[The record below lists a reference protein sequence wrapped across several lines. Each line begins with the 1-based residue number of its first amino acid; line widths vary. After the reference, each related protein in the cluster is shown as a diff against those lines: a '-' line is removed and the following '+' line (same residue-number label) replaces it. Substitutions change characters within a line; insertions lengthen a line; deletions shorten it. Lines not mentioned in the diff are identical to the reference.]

1 MHINEPD
8 FWLVLEL
15 DGELK
20 AVDPTHLS
28 TGERDVDLLVG
39 VALGYH
45 EGHPGRRLVYMSDLA
60 QWLASVGLDWAR
72 LDVDLSDL
80 TDLLGSAI
88 GGPPALDQRE
98 RFDYST
104 HSVGR

>member
-1 MHINEPD
+1 MQNHEPD

-20 AVDPTHLS
+20 AVDPTHLA
-28 TGERDVDLLVG
+28 TGEQDVDLLVG

-45 EGHPGRRLVYMSDLA
+45 EGHPGRRLVFMSDLT

-72 LDVDLSDL
+72 LDADVDELVRVALEDSSVQL
-80 TDLLGSAI
+80 ACALGCNLEHAE
-88 GGPPALDQRE
+88 PPVE
-98 RFDYST
+98 
-104 HSVGR
+104 

>member
-28 TGERDVDLLVG
+28 TAERDVDLLVG

-45 EGHPGRRLVYMSDLA
+45 EGHPGRRLVFMSDLA
-60 QWLASVGLDWAR
+60 QWLSSVGLDWAR
-72 LDVDLSDL
+72 LDVDLV
-80 TDLLGSAI
+80 A
-88 GGPPALDQRE
+88 ALDAIAGEMLSACDLAPRLA
-98 RFDYST
+98 DL
-104 HSVGR
+104 SVRS